1 MSYAKLRQKLAE
13 EAARLMFENQISFQK
28 ATQQAVQRV
37 AGGYVSRKAVP
48 TQREIRSE
56 IARLA
61 WFTEQNDDRLLP
73 PVEPED
79 PFVVYAGLL
88 APLEQISRFRRGGR
102 GEDVLS
108 HSLRVFDL
116 AREELPYD
124 EEFLAA
130 ALLHDVGLGIDPR
143 NSTAA
148 ALDALGESITDRTAW
163 FILHLAEGHAFA
175 DGTLGMRSRRR
186 LSESADFEDLL
197 LLADCDRKGSSMGV
211 RTSDL
216 DHTLNYLREL
226 SEANGLTPDNGDI
239 EDAGDDDDSSN
250 D

>member
-1 MSYAKLRQKLAE
+1 MSFAKLRQKLAE

-37 AGGYVSRKAVP
+37 AGGYVSRRAVP

-61 WFTEQNDDRLLP
+61 WFTEQNDDRLLA

-79 PFVVYAGLL
+79 PLVVYAGLL
-88 APLEQISRFRRGGR
+88 APLEQVARFRRGGR

-116 AREELPYD
+116 ARERRPYD

-130 ALLHDVGLGIDPR
+130 ALLHDVGQGIDPR
-143 NSTAA
+143 NSTAS
-148 ALDALGESITDRTAW
+148 ALEALGESITARTAW
-163 FILHLAEGHAFA
+163 FIEHLADAHAFA
-175 DGTLGMRSRRR
+175 DGTLGLRSRRR
-186 LSESADFEDLL
+186 LAESADFEDLL
-197 LLADCDRKGSSMGV
+197 LLADCERKGSSHGV
-211 RTSDL
+211 PTSDL
-216 DHTLNYLREL
+216 EHALNYLREL
-226 SEANGLTPDNGDI
+226 NDAYGASDEAE
-239 EDAGDDDDSSN
+239 EDFDE
-250 D
+250 